1 VNATGTIPPPRLHH
15 TTTLHP
21 DGRTLV
27 VVGGENF
34 NASGGFVLNDVY
46 LLNTVNW
53 TWSMPPLQSQ
63 GLARSNHSTILIN
76 DQLWMIA
83 GTNSTSKAVDIQLL
97 NMTDWSWTYQ
107 HVSNVTEASDPYASV
122 GGTKGLIGII
132 LGITLPLL
140 LLAACLTGWWIR
152 KRKRNQEIFNNPLEE
167 MKHSSPIFPSNRQSY
182 QNNIEELQVASKIQ
196 PTQPLTDEWL
206 SNHYRH
212 SYDISPGTPISP
224 YYTDEA
230 KYPPATYEH
239 AENRQS
245 IHYWEDST
253 NQQ

>member
-1 VNATGTIPPPRLHH
+1 
-15 TTTLHP
+15 
-21 DGRTLV
+21 
-27 VVGGENF
+27 
-34 NASGGFVLNDVY
+34 
-46 LLNTVNW
+46 
-53 TWSMPPLQSQ
+53 
-63 GLARSNHSTILIN
+63 
-76 DQLWMIA
+76 MIA

-107 HVSNVTEASDPYASV
+107 HVSNVTEASDPYPSI

-140 LLAACLTGWWIR
+140 LLAACLTGWCIR

-182 QNNIEELQVASKIQ
+182 QNNIEELQVASKVQ

-230 KYPPATYEH
+230 KYPSATYEH

-245 IHYWEDST
+245 INYWEDST